1 MLDYISVK
9 NIYASHAFLRLLI
22 FQVDKNMVT
31 AKYFMQTNATKL
43 KLIIWFCHQRC
54 WFNSTAVFEAAIVL
68 DCIKLKE
75 VRVTLYIVISQLI
88 DQTIKRKCTAI
99 YFDNRVIFSFIF

>member
-1 MLDYISVK
+1 M
-9 NIYASHAFLRLLI
+9 
-22 FQVDKNMVT
+22 
-31 AKYFMQTNATKL
+31 
-43 KLIIWFCHQRC
+43 
-54 WFNSTAVFEAAIVL
+54 AVFEAAIVL